1 MPGIGGKLLHGLAR
15 TGEIAADIAM
25 PGLTQ
30 AIPGTPER
38 MAREQKATQGTLDQD
53 VAANTAR
60 MAEEAKAD
68 KTADTTGKTT
78 QEQTFRDLM
87 TGDNGAPRVNPDT
100 QKPYTAQEANVASQ
114 GTSKTPEE
122 LYIQEQ
128 MRGIDPAS
136 GKHFS
141 RQQAEENYLQMKAG
155 NKPTPESERRMKDYM
170 AARGQADTPANREA
184 ARTAIKMS
192 DTTATQQA
200 ALPFSEQKTAF
211 SNNLATTRDLLV
223 QQGADAN
230 ARGLKADELQNTENL
245 RSAGVTSKLTMAKD
259 ALNATDEQF
268 ANQVV
273 PIVSLLAITSAEGV
287 KRVNKQEL
295 DKFVPTS
302 GNFMRWIEGHADQF
316 LDGKIP
322 QEYRVEVGHMM
333 DRMSAAEDAEH
344 DINTRSIDNTV
355 RQGAQQPVQKPEG
368 GAKGTPEKSK
378 AQAKHPVPPEGATD
392 EIWDKNGVVIGHKVD
407 GKNVMLK

>member
-1 MPGIGGKLLHGLAR
+1 
-15 TGEIAADIAM
+15 
-25 PGLTQ
+25 
-30 AIPGTPER
+30 
-38 MAREQKATQGTLDQD
+38 MAREQAGTQGTLEKD
-53 VAANTAR
+53 VASEALLDKANKTA
-60 MAEEAKAD
+60 
-68 KTADTTGKTT
+68 ADTTGKTT

-114 GTSKTPEE
+114 GTGKTPEE

-128 MRGIDPAS
+128 MRGVDPTT

-155 NKPTPESERRMKDYM
+155 NKPVPESERRVKDYM
-170 AARGQADTPANREA
+170 ESRGLADTPANREA

-211 SNNLATTRDLLV
+211 NNNLATTRDLLV
-223 QQGADAN
+223 QQNADAN

-259 ALNATDEQF
+259 ALNAPDDQF
-268 ANQVV
+268 ANQIV

-302 GNFMRWIEGHADQF
+302 GSFGRWIEGHADQF

-344 DINTRSIDNTV
+344 DINTRSIDKTV

-378 AQAKHPVPPEGATD
+378 EQATPKTTAPS
-392 EIWDKNGVVIGHKVD
+392 IGTIESGHRFKGGDANDPASWEKV
-407 GKNVMLK
+407 K